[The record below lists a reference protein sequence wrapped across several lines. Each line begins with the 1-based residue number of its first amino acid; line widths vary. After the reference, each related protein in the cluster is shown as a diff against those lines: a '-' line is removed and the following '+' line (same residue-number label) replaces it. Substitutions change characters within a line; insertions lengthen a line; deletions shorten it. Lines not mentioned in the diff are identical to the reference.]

1 MDNKDTDKLLQQ
13 LHDEINTIQSVD
25 DEGRKLLEDLDGD
38 IRQLIKRTSE
48 ESLQVHPTLFR
59 RLDEAIHYFEITH
72 PELTELL
79 ARVMS
84 DLSNAGV

>member
-1 MDNKDTDKLLQQ
+1 MENKDTDKLLQQ

-25 DEGRKLLEDLDGD
+25 DKGRELLQDLDGD
-38 IRQLIKRTSE
+38 IRQLIKRSNE
-48 ESLQVHPTLFR
+48 QALQVHPTLIR

-79 ARVMS
+79 AKLMC